1 MDKLRI
7 GLIGAGRIGR
17 VHAECVATL
26 PGTTL
31 QWVCDRDTESATRVS
46 RAQGGRV
53 TANPRDVFEA
63 PDVDAIIIASSTP
76 THVDLLQLAV
86 EAGVPA
92 LCEKPVD
99 LDIARVDEFRQQ
111 ATSAAVPIAI
121 GFNRR
126 FDPHFAYLRERIASG
141 DIGSLEQLSITS
153 RDLKPGAT
161 EYLATSGG
169 IFKDLTIHDFDTARS
184 FIPSIVE
191 VFARGA
197 TLFSRSIANLDDYD
211 TASVLLIGAAGEQVS
226 ITNSRHAAYGFDQR
240 VEAFGSEGLL
250 TVGNVS
256 DTSVRHW
263 SATSV
268 EALQP
273 YQNFFL
279 ERYSQSY
286 LLQLSEFAKAV
297 RGEPNRC
304 AGYDDGRAALMLAN
318 AADRSA
324 RTGQA
329 VSVDL
334 DGMA

>member
-1 MDKLRI
+1 M
-7 GLIGAGRIGR
+7 
-17 VHAECVATL
+17 
-26 PGTTL
+26 TT
-31 QWVCDRDTESATRVS
+31 D
-46 RAQGGRV
+46 
-53 TANPRDVFEA
+53 PRDVFES
-63 PDVDAIIIASSTP
+63 PDVDAVVIASSTP
-76 THVDLLQLAV
+76 THVDLLRLAV
-86 EAGVPA
+86 KAGVPA

-99 LDIARVDEFRQQ
+99 LDISRVDEFRQQ
-111 ATSAAVPIAI
+111 ATSTNIPIVI

-126 FDPHFAYLRERIASG
+126 FDPHFASLRQRVASG

-153 RDLKPGAT
+153 RDLKPGPK

-197 TLFSRSIANLDDYD
+197 ALFSQPIADLDDYD
-211 TASVLLIGAAGEQVS
+211 TVSVLLIGAAGEQVS
-226 ITNSRHAAYGFDQR
+226 ITNSRHASYGFDQR
-240 VEAFGSEGLL
+240 VEAFGSDGLL
-250 TVGNVS
+250 TVGNIS
-256 DTSVRHW
+256 DTAVRHW

-268 EALQP
+268 EALEP
-273 YQNFFL
+273 YQDFFL

-286 LLQLSEFAKAV
+286 LLQLSEFVKAV

-304 AGYDDGRAALMLAN
+304 AGYDDGRAALILAD
-318 AADRSA
+318 AANESA

-334 DGMA
+334 DS